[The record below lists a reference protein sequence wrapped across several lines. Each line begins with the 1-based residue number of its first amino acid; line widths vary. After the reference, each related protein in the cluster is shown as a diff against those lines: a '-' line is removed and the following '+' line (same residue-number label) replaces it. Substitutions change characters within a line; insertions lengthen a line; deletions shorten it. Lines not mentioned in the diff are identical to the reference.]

1 MSYAYGDTVTILRRP
16 SRDRFGDTSYVAHH
30 DIDGVV
36 IDFDGADEPNPSGA
50 PTLDR
55 PLARYDV
62 TMYCP
67 TGADVLAS
75 DIAELPDGLQYHV
88 VGRPERPRH
97 PRTGSTPG
105 VIVRLRRIE
114 G

>member
-1 MSYAYGDTVTILRRP
+1 MRFAHGETVTVLRRP
-16 SRDRFGDTSYVAHH
+16 ARDKFGDTSYVAHH
-30 DIDGVV
+30 DIDNVAVDLRGS
-36 IDFDGADEPNPSGA
+36 DEPNPSGA

-55 PLARYDV
+55 PLATYDATAYMAV
-62 TMYCP
+62 
-67 TGADVLAS
+67 GSDVIAS
-75 DIAELPDGLQYHV
+75 DIVELADGTQYHV

-97 PRTGSTPG
+97 PRTGNQPA

>member
-1 MSYAYGDTVTILRRP
+1 MSYAHGDTITILRRP

-30 DIDGVV
+30 DIDGVA
-36 IDFDGADEPNPSGA
+36 IDLTGSDEPNPNGA

-55 PLARYDV
+55 PMARYDAIA
-62 TMYCP
+62 YCP

-97 PRTGSTPG
+97 PRTGSAPG